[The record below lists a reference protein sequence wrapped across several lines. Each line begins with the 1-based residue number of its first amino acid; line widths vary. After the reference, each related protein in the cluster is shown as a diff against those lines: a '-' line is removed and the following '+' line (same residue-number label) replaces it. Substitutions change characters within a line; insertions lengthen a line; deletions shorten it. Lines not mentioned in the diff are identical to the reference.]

1 MTKIIEMLDR
11 LSEWFGRILS
21 IASLVIMFITVLVV
35 IIRYGFQTG
44 HIALGETR
52 ISSIALQ
59 ESVMY
64 LHAMLFMLA
73 SAYTL
78 KHNAHV
84 RVDVFYRAFSPRG
97 KALID
102 ILGTLFLLFPT
113 CGFIFYSSL
122 DFVDF
127 AWQMKERSGE
137 AEGLAYVY
145 VLKTLIPTMAVLLV
159 LQGLA
164 ELMRNTQTL
173 MVNPTQQ
180 QEADAS

>member
-1 MTKIIEMLDR
+1 MTKIIGILDR

-21 IASLVIMFITVLVV
+21 IAALAIMAITVLVV
-35 IIRYGFQTG
+35 ILRYGFQTG
-44 HIALGETR
+44 HIDLGAAK

-84 RVDVFYRAFSPRG
+84 RVDVFYRVFSPRQ

-102 ILGTLFLLFPT
+102 ILGTLLLLFPT

-122 DFVDF
+122 DFVGF

-145 VLKTLIPTMAVLLV
+145 VLKTLIPTMAVLLI

-164 ELMRNTQTL
+164 ELLRNLQTL
-173 MVNPTQQ
+173 RSNDPHP
-180 QEADAS
+180 QEIDPS